1 MIFYFSG
8 TGNSLFFAQNL
19 AVALGE
25 KLLSIPAELKCG
37 IPVGGYEISEN
48 ETLGFVFP
56 VYAWGPPKM
65 VRDFISEL
73 TVTGAVPYVFSVCTC
88 GDEEGKTTEVI
99 KKALSRRSLTLS
111 SSFAVRMPNN
121 YIIGYDVD
129 SPDVES
135 TKLRNADEQL
145 ISITDTVV
153 RRHRGV
159 FRTLPGSQPSFKTA
173 IINPL
178 FNRFAMS
185 TSRFYATDA
194 CTGCGLCERIC
205 PAATIKVSGKPV
217 WGKSCTQCLGCLN
230 RCPVGAIQYGPGTQ
244 NKGRYVHPVLKKKTL

>member
-19 AVALGE
+19 AAALEE
-25 KLLSIPAELKCG
+25 KLLSIPAEFKCG
-37 IPVGGYEISEN
+37 IPADGYKLSEN

-65 VRDFISEL
+65 VIDFISQL
-73 TVTGAVPYVFSVCTC
+73 IVTGTAPYVFSLSTC
-88 GDEEGKTTEVI
+88 GDEEGHTTDVI
-99 KKALSRRSLTLS
+99 KKALSRRKLSLDSAFT
-111 SSFAVRMPNN
+111 VQMPNN

-129 SPDVES
+129 SPDVENA
-135 TKLRNADEQL
+135 KLRNADAHL
-145 ISITDTVV
+145 ISITDTIV
-153 RRHRGV
+153 RRQSGV
-159 FRTLPGSQPSFKTA
+159 FHTLPGTQPSFKTA

-185 TSRFYATDA
+185 TSKFYATDA

-217 WGKSCTQCLGCLN
+217 WGKACTQCLGCLN
-230 RCPVGAIQYGPGTQ
+230 RCPVGAIQYGPGTG
-244 NKGRYVHPVLKKKTL
+244 NKERYVHPILRKKAD